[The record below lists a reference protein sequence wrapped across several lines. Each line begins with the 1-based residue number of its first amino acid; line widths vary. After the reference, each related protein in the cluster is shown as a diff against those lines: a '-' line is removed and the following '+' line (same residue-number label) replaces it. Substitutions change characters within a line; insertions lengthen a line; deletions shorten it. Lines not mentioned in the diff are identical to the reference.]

1 MVSLFPEHP
10 NLFRGGVEAVASV
23 LVAGLSVVEKVDI
36 HVIAPS
42 SGVAPVT
49 EVRDGMT
56 LHWLPAGKLPG
67 FIGYWTLFRQRV
79 HALLKKIQPDIT
91 HFQGLAGWTLR
102 YEKPYVLTIHGIA
115 EKDLEHQSGSFV
127 RIRRA
132 VFALVEGMGRRRS
145 PHTIIISPYVLEQIG
160 SQVLGK
166 QHLIENPVDCDAFE
180 VHRSCQHPRIL
191 YVGRINRRK
200 NVEGL
205 IRAFALVKALSPR
218 ATLHLAGGA
227 DRPSYLAQCRQL
239 VSEHDLHDAVYF
251 LGKLERKAV
260 LEELSRAA
268 CLVLISRQE
277 TAPIIIEEAMAAGVP
292 VIASNLCGMPYMIED
307 GQSGFL
313 VDSDDLGQVAEKIQL
328 VLSNSMLA
336 TAMGERARQI
346 ALSRFHAHVVARRTF
361 SLYEEILSERVD
373 SLAGI
378 NADSRKR

>member
-1 MVSLFPEHP
+1 MKIAMVSLFPEHP

-23 LVAGLSVVEKVDI
+23 LVAGLSAVEKVDI

-49 EVRDGMT
+49 EVRDGIT
-56 LHWLPAGKLPG
+56 LHWLPTGKLPG

-91 HFQGLAGWTLR
+91 HFQGHAGWTLR
-102 YEKPYVLTIHGIA
+102 YKKPYVLTIHGIA

-160 SQVLGK
+160 SQVLGRR
-166 QHLIENPVDCDAFE
+166 HLIENPVDCDAFE
-180 VHRSCQHPRIL
+180 VQRSCQHPRIL
-191 YVGRINRRK
+191 YVGQINKRK
-200 NVEGL
+200 NVESL
-205 IRAFALVKALSPR
+205 IKAFALVRTLTPN
-218 ATLHLAGGA
+218 ATLHLAGGGGA
-227 DRPSYLAQCRQL
+227 SYLARCRQL
-239 VSEHDLHDAVYF
+239 ICEYGLQEAVHF

-260 LEELSRAA
+260 LDELSRAA
-268 CLVLISRQE
+268 CLVLVSRQE
-277 TAPIIIEEAMAAGVP
+277 TAPIIVEEAMAAGVP

-336 TAMGERARQI
+336 TAMGKRARQI

-361 SLYEEILSERVD
+361 NLYEEILSEGVD
-373 SLAGI
+373 SLAG
-378 NADSRKR
+378 R